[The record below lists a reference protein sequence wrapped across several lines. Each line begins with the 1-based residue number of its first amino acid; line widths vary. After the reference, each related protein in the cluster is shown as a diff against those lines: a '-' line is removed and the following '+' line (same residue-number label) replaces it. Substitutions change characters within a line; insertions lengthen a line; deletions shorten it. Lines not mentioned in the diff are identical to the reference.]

1 MSVILGIFIITAFV
15 CVLIFALILCRAAQ
29 IGDEAEAELFKRI
42 CADAVLRRGLRGA
55 GRESMTLFFA
65 GKDRARLMSDE
76 LDTTRFY
83 GEDYEGPGGRA

>member
-1 MSVILGIFIITAFV
+1 VSVILGIFIITAFV

-42 CADAVLRRGLRGA
+42 CAD
-55 GRESMTLFFA
+55 
-65 GKDRARLMSDE
+65 KDRARLMSDE